1 MLNFQVKTFH
11 LCDEKMHQMLFL
23 TGERQ
28 IDFSLKHRRI
38 KRSPANLAVTSG
50 IWNCGGKVKKIIIMT
65 NVTYISNGVL
75 FFLLSWKCVLI
86 SKSWHKFWFKE
97 YLQLAD

>member
-50 IWNCGGKVKKIIIMT
+50 I
-65 NVTYISNGVL
+65 
-75 FFLLSWKCVLI
+75 
-86 SKSWHKFWFKE
+86 
-97 YLQLAD
+97 